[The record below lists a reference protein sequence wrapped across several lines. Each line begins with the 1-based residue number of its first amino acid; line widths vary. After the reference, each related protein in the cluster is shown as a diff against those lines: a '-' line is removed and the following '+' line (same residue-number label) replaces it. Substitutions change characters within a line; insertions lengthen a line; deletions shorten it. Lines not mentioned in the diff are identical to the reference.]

1 MFGPRGFGPH
11 GFGPHGPMFGPHFG
25 GPMFGP
31 HFGGPMF
38 GPMYGPRFGPRP
50 YYYGGYGYR
59 RAGPGC
65 CNIY

>member
-11 GFGPHGPMFGPHFG
+11 GFGPHGFGPH
-25 GPMFGP
+25 
-31 HFGGPMF
+31 GPMF

-65 CNIY
+65 CCNIY